1 MKENKLPSYVKLLDY
16 YKRTKTD
23 DTVLKDYMDIPAETQ
38 KEASLYLNRE
48 NYTKETRKFAIDL
61 AVKNSYGTPFYGN
74 PLPFAKN
81 IVNFIIYGDI
91 PEDVANEIP
100 QEYFIGKDVDKI
112 GEAHIK
118 SEKDIANSKE

>member
-61 AVKNSYGTPFYGN
+61 AVKNSYGSPF
-74 PLPFAKN
+74 PFAEKIAN
-81 IVNFIIYGDI
+81 YVIHGDM
-91 PEDVANEIP
+91 PKDVANETA
-100 QEYFIGKDVDKI
+100 QECFIRKDVDKI